1 MGRNVVRALAVA
13 VALLLGLAGCSLFS
27 DPPDGLIE
35 AADEYAS
42 AVRALPGVSDA
53 KADVTAVDQKDR
65 PGEWRVNLVVTAI
78 SVDGLESVTDG
89 VWSIQ
94 PPAGAVVAVT
104 LRYPEESGL
113 APVSLGDPSTA
124 SAERARVLRV
134 LPFVESVAL
143 SGTEVS
149 LLLADG
155 TRLDDAA
162 AAIRATDV
170 LAADPYDSV
179 RVGYAT
185 DRVTIGIS
193 LAGPS
198 AAVVSQIEVLA
209 GDPGVQRVSSVE
221 PTRRLPRPQISVQ
234 TSDPA
239 GVSSGLAGVRGD
251 GADGRPR
258 TAFMVTGGTSSV
270 AGFVGLP
277 IGTAE
282 PDDLPLAL
290 DGRDPTPPA
299 VLAAHLAADA
309 AALRSFL
316 VDTIEASGAPGSPET
331 YVVPCVEPGLSRVE
345 GYLLAHVF
353 EVAET
358 TYPAYD
364 AITAV
369 WEAGGFDHTDQA
381 TGTSIYTSTVT
392 RGVVQA
398 SIVGTTDGI
407 QISAFTECR
416 G

>member
-1 MGRNVVRALAVA
+1 MSQRAVRVLAVVAALA
-13 VALLLGLAGCSLFS
+13 LGLSGCSLFPS
-27 DPPDGLIE
+27 PPDGLIA
-35 AADEYAS
+35 AADAYA
-42 AVRALPGVSDA
+42 AEVRALPGVSDA
-53 KADVTAVDQKDR
+53 EARVTSVDPKDK
-65 PGEWRVNLVVTAI
+65 PDEWRVNLDVTAT
-78 SVDGLESVTDG
+78 SADGLESVADG

-94 PPAGAVVAVT
+94 PPAGAVADVT
-104 LRYPEESGL
+104 LRFPEASGM
-113 APVSLGDPSTA
+113 APVSLGDPS
-124 SAERARVLRV
+124 SAVADRARTLRV
-134 LPFVESVAL
+134 LPFVESVAI

-149 LLLADG
+149 LQLADG

-162 AAIRATDV
+162 AAIRASDV
-170 LAADPYDSV
+170 LASDPYDSV
-179 RVGYAT
+179 RLGYAT
-185 DRVTIGIS
+185 DRVTVDIS

-198 AAVVSQIEVLA
+198 AAVVSQIEVLV

-251 GADGRPR
+251 GVDGRPR
-258 TAFMVTGGTSSV
+258 TAFMVAGSTSSV

-277 IGTAE
+277 IGSAE

-290 DGRDPTPPA
+290 EGRDPTPTA
-299 VLAAHLAADA
+299 VLAAHLAADT
-309 AALRSFL
+309 AALGSFL
-316 VDTIEASGAPGSPET
+316 VDTIEASGAPGAPET
-331 YVVPCVEPGLSRVE
+331 YVVPCAEPGLSRVE

-358 TYPAYD
+358 AYPAYD

-398 SIVGTTDGI
+398 SIVGTTEGI
-407 QISAFTECR
+407 QITAFTACR